1 MPAFSRFLR
10 YFVAVGKAGS
20 IRRAA
25 DELNV
30 SASAIDRQILNVE
43 AELGLPLFER
53 LPGGL
58 RLTAAGEMLMA
69 SGQQW
74 QHELAGLRSRI
85 EDLQGLKR
93 GHVEIATIEALAKG
107 ALPRLLAS
115 LLDRYA
121 GISANISV
129 LENDAARRAVI
140 DGTADFA
147 FLFEPESYRDLS
159 VRAFVEVQLGLL
171 TPPGHPLGEQA
182 TARFSHCVGYPL
194 IVPAAPLAV
203 AEQIAVLEGGTGVIC
218 DRKVT
223 SDNVQ
228 MIISLVMQGAGVGI
242 LTSLDAIPEMEQG
255 LVEFTPLA
263 DPILRP
269 MTLALCTNNARRPS
283 HAASVLL
290 SEIERDFDQ
299 LAGVRKAA

>member
-74 QHELAGLRSRI
+74 QHEMVGLRGRI
-85 EDLQGLKR
+85 EELQGLKR
-93 GHVEIATIEALAKG
+93 GHVDIAVIDALAKG
-107 ALPRLLAS
+107 VLPRQLAS
-115 LLDRYA
+115 LLDRYD
-121 GISANISV
+121 GISANVRV
-129 LENDAARRAVI
+129 LENDGARRAVI
-140 DGTADFA
+140 DGEADFA
-147 FLFEPESYRDLS
+147 ILFEPESYRDLS
-159 VRAFVEVQLGLL
+159 VRAFVEVQLGFV
-171 TPPGHPLGEQA
+171 TPPGHALGALA
-182 TARFSHCVGYPL
+182 TARFSQCVGEPL
-194 IVPAAPLAV
+194 IVPAPPLAV
-203 AEQIAVLEGGTGVIC
+203 AEQIAVLEGGTGVTC
-218 DRKVT
+218 HRKVT

-242 LTSLDAIPEMEQG
+242 LTSLDAIPELELG
-255 LVEFTPLA
+255 LVEFTPLT

-269 MTLALCTNNARRPS
+269 MTLALCTNTARRPS
-283 HAASVLL
+283 HAANVLL
-290 SEIERDFDQ
+290 SELEGDFDR
-299 LAGVRKAA
+299 LAGLTQSR

>member
-43 AELGLPLFER
+43 AELGLALFER

-74 QHELAGLRSRI
+74 QQEMVGLRSRI

-93 GHVEIATIEALAKG
+93 GHVEIAVIEALAKG
-107 ALPRLLAS
+107 MLPRQLAG
-115 LLDRYA
+115 LLDRFD
-121 GISANISV
+121 GFSANVRV

-140 DGTADFA
+140 DGEADFA
-147 FLFEPESYRDLS
+147 ILFEPESYRDLS

-171 TPPGHPLGEQA
+171 TPPGHPLGQQKS
-182 TARFSHCVGYPL
+182 ARFSQCVGEPL
-194 IVPAAPLAV
+194 IVPADPLAV
-203 AEQIAVLEGGTGVIC
+203 AEQIALLEAGTGISC

-228 MIISLVMQGAGVGI
+228 MIISLVMQGVGVGV
-242 LTSLDAIPEMEQG
+242 LTSLDAIPELEMG

-263 DPILRP
+263 DPILRK
-269 MTLALCTNNARRPS
+269 MTLALCTNTARRPS

-290 SEIERDFDQ
+290 TEIERDFDM
-299 LAGVRKAA
+299 LATPNSKD